1 MVSDLPRIFI
11 YPSLSPPPPLPSSRL
26 LYSHSSGAF
35 VNASCASTDA
45 RYMQRRKR
53 ILWPEGS
60 SRLSNYLPSK
70 KEEGEAKTYVIDPA
84 FLAFFRLT
92 VRVVHFLFHF
102 FPSPFLLFSSPL
114 SSPPFFLSFFLSF
127 SPFFSFPLH
136 VHRNRSQQYFRQ
148 KWLGSPVPWL

>member
-1 MVSDLPRIFI
+1 
-11 YPSLSPPPPLPSSRL
+11 
-26 LYSHSSGAF
+26 
-35 VNASCASTDA
+35 
-45 RYMQRRKR
+45 MQRRKR

-102 FPSPFLLFSSPL
+102 FPPPSSFLPSFL
-114 SSPPFFLSFFLSF
+114 PPFLSFF
-127 SPFFSFPLH
+127 FFLLSFPLPKSIEANSIFARNGL
-136 VHRNRSQQYFRQ
+136 VHRH
-148 KWLGSPVPWL
+148 LGCNDQESLLLLRKFYAFGRMFLTGRHIV